1 MFEPQN
7 DSNRQ
12 LVMDSD
18 QSMINQEF
26 EYTSKLPVIRHVR
39 KVISQGSPV
48 QRRVSPRL
56 KYIPESKRPYYRPSR
71 RDLSECSSEQKNQ
84 ENVNA
89 NHSTNDTSPNV
100 SREKDVDKD
109 CERVVDRSETKGLP
123 NCTFQKVRDQGSGS
137 DAAVFNGVACF
148 AAGDNGNI
156 DSKVGNSKW
165 LDGCNSSL
173 NADDKSAR
181 AQRRFS
187 PRLKKIPE
195 SKRPYYGTSRRDSS
209 KCSND
214 QNNQENVNANYN
226 TQESSSNVSREK
238 DTGKKRKSEVDH
250 SETIGSPTYSFEKVR
265 DQGSG
270 SDAAIFDGVRC
281 SVAGNN
287 GNIGSKVGNS
297 KWLDVCNSSLDGS
310 SVNTQRR
317 FSPRLKS
324 IPENKRP
331 YYGPFEKVS
340 GQGSGTD
347 AAMFNGVTCFVAGN
361 NENIDS
367 KVGNS
372 KCFHVYNPS
381 PNADRESA
389 YAQRRF
395 SPRLKNIPE
404 SKRPYYGAS
413 QRDSPQFS
421 NDKNNQENVN
431 ANHSTQ
437 DNSLTV
443 SRDRHVDKEYKKSEV
458 DCSETKGLPNC
469 IFEKVSDQGFGSD
482 AAIIDGF
489 TCSTAGNNG
498 NIDSKVGNSKRL
510 DNCNSSSNADGKS
523 AYVQRRFSP
532 RLKTIP
538 ESERP
543 YYGTSQRALSQ
554 CSNDKNNQENVNA
567 NHSTQESSPNVSRDR
582 DIAKECKSEVDN
594 SETKGLPNCGFE
606 KVWDRVSGSDEAIF
620 NGVMCSAAGSNG
632 HIHSKLENSKWSDDY
647 NSSPNAD
654 GGKGAHARVKH
665 TLINDNRHYLHFVQ
679 EKEKRCKKGEVN
691 DRTVAKGLKHKVVRF
706 WPTKGAFGFVAY
718 KNHLRRL
725 ERRQPK
731 LTNPQVYFTQARGL
745 KASSKLHGLVSE
757 DISGGQE
764 DVPIPATNLID
775 DAPVAPTG
783 FTYSKSIQVAENIKL
798 PPNACGCKC
807 KGNCMNAKAC
817 ACARLNGSDFPYVL
831 RNGGRLIEAKD
842 VVFECGPNC
851 GCGLGCINRISQQG
865 IKYQLEVFRTPE
877 KGWAVRS
884 RDFIPSGAPVCE
896 YIGVLRRTD
905 ELDNVAENDYIFEID
920 CLHTMK
926 EIGGRERRLGDAS
939 GPISNHLE
947 KIDDRALDS
956 TPEFCIDAGSV
967 GNVARFINHS
977 CEPNLFVQCVLSM
990 HHDVRLARVVLF
1002 AAEKIAPF
1010 QELTYDYGYALDSV
1024 IGPDGKIKE
1033 LLCRCGMADCRKRL
1047 Y

>member
-1 MFEPQN
+1 MPFQPLTFG
-7 DSNRQ
+7 D
-12 LVMDSD
+12 VTSD
-18 QSMINQEF
+18 PDLDLTSVPLNQ
-26 EYTSKLPVIRHVR
+26 YPPLNW
-39 KVISQGSPV
+39 VISQGSPV

-89 NHSTNDTSPNV
+89 NHSTNDTSPN
-100 SREKDVDKD
+100 
-109 CERVVDRSETKGLP
+109 TKIAKEWLIVQKQKACQIAP
-123 NCTFQKVRDQGSGS
+123 FQKVRDQGSGS

-209 KCSND
+209 QCSND
-214 QNNQENVNANYN
+214 QNNQENVNANYS

-238 DTGKKRKSEVDH
+238 DTGKKRTK
-250 SETIGSPTYSFEKVR
+250 
-265 DQGSG
+265 
-270 SDAAIFDGVRC
+270 ALGVMLQFLMELRC

-297 KWLDVCNSSLDGS
+297 KWLDVCNSSLDGT
-310 SVNTQRR
+310 SVYAQRR
-317 FSPRLKS
+317 FSPRLKN

-331 YYGPFEKVS
+331 YYGPFEKVR

-389 YAQRRF
+389 YTQRRF
-395 SPRLKNIPE
+395 SPRLKSIPE

-437 DNSLTV
+437 DNSLNV

-489 TCSTAGNNG
+489 TCSTPGNNG

-510 DNCNSSSNADGKS
+510 DNCNSSSNADVKS

-567 NHSTQESSPNVSRDR
+567 NHSTQESSPNASRDR
-582 DIAKECKSEVDN
+582 DIDKECKSEVDN

-606 KVWDRVSGSDEAIF
+606 KVWDRVFGSDVAIC

-665 TLINDNRHYLHFVQ
+665 TLINDNTHYLHFVQ

-691 DRTVAKGLKHKVVRF
+691 DRTVAK
-706 WPTKGAFGFVAY
+706 AY

-757 DISGGQE
+757 DISG
-764 DVPIPATNLID
+764 
-775 DAPVAPTG
+775 G